1 MAGARETG
9 GSGAGGSGADGAA
22 ERRKQDHIDVV
33 LAGSGPRPA
42 PGSVVSNVG
51 NGFERVRLVH
61 NALPQISLD
70 AVDLSTRFLGRVLD
84 APFLISSMTGGPAR
98 AERINIHLA
107 EAAQELRIALG
118 VGSQRIALEAQG
130 AGGNG
135 GLTADLRRR
144 APDVLLLANL
154 GAAQLV
160 KGYGRDEARRAV
172 EMIGADAL
180 ILHLNPLQEA
190 IQLNGDHDWRGGLE
204 RIADLA
210 AGLAVP
216 LVVKEVGFGLSADV
230 ARRLADAG
238 VAALDVAGAGGTNWA
253 LVEGAR
259 GDAHAQAVAQAF
271 AGWGIPTAEAVRQVR
286 AACPDLP
293 LIASGGIGDG
303 VEAAKAIRLGADL
316 VGQAGRVLA
325 AAVEST
331 QKVLE
336 HFAILRQQL
345 AIACFATGA
354 HDLAALKRVPL
365 LED

>member
-1 MAGARETG
+1 MAGAKGTS
-9 GSGAGGSGADGAA
+9 GSGTGGAA

-33 LAGSGPRPA
+33 LAGAGPQAARG
-42 PGSVVSNVG
+42 PGHVNSSAG
-51 NGFERVRLVH
+51 NGFERLRFVH

-70 AVDLSTRFLGRVLD
+70 EVDLSCRFLGRALD
-84 APFLISSMTGGPAR
+84 APFLISSMTGGPDR

-118 VGSQRIALEAQG
+118 VGSQRIALEARG
-130 AGGNG
+130 AGGTG
-135 GLTADLRRR
+135 GLTHDLRRR

-190 IQLNGDHDWRGGLE
+190 IQLNGDHDWRGVLE
-204 RIADLA
+204 RIAGLA

-216 LVVKEVGFGLSADV
+216 LLVKEVGFGLSAEV

-271 AGWGIPTAEAVRQVR
+271 AGWGIPTAQAVREVR
-286 AACPDLP
+286 AACQDLP

-336 HFAILRQQL
+336 HFAILREQL
-345 AIACFATGA
+345 AIACFVTGA
-354 HDLAALKRVPL
+354 RDLAALRKVPL
-365 LED
+365 RED